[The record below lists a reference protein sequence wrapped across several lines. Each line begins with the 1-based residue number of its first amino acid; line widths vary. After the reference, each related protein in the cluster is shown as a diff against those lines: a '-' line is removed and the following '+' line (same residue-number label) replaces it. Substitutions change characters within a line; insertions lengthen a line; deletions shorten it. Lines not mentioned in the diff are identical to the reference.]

1 MKSAIAICAT
11 VVLLAACAADAMRGY
26 IGQDIRNVE
35 LSYGPSANQIDLGNA
50 TRAFQWSKISVD
62 TTPATAVTTTDKDK
76 KGRKTTSTQFTPGST
91 TVTNCLYTFIAA
103 WNPQTS
109 GWIVTGIREPSLDC
123 AIGDLS

>member
-1 MKSAIAICAT
+1 MKSAVALFA
-11 VVLLAACAADAMRGY
+11 VMLLAGCAADTMRGY

-35 LSYGPSANQIDLGNA
+35 LSYGPSANQIDLGNG

-62 TTPATAVTTTDKDK
+62 TTPTTAITTTEKDG

-91 TVTNCLYTFIAA
+91 TVTNCLYTFIMA
-103 WNPQTS
+103 WNPQTN
-109 GWIVTGIREPSLDC
+109 GWIVTGIREPSWDC

>member
-1 MKSAIAICAT
+1 MF
-11 VVLLAACAADAMRGY
+11 LAACAADTMRGY

-35 LSYGPSANQIDLGNA
+35 LSYGPSANQIDLGNG

-62 TTPATAVTTTDKDK
+62 HTPATAVTTTDKDK
-76 KGRKTTSTQFTPGST
+76 NGRKTTSTQFTPSST
-91 TVTNCLYTFIAA
+91 TVTNCVYTFITT
-103 WNPQTS
+103 WNQQTN